1 MVRFF
6 RFIGGPFGR
15 LIRIVLGLVLIAVG
29 TFWIGGWAGFVVAVI
44 GVVPLAAGIFD
55 WCVFAPLF
63 ALPFVGKRLRQE
75 VERSEGEGYCHE

>member
-1 MVRFF
+1 MIRFF
-6 RFIGGPFGR
+6 RFIGSPIGR
-15 LIRIVLGLVLIAVG
+15 LIRILVGLILIGVG
-29 TFWIGGWAGFVVAVI
+29 LFWIQGWIGFAVAVV

-63 ALPFVGKRLRQE
+63 ALPFVGKRLREE